1 MWNYL
6 SDIVE
11 VSRKQ
16 STTMSYWLT
25 KETGKGIKLKD
36 VYQFYEVF
44 VSHLI
49 WGKYLQGFT
58 ILRFFFFFAIYLILC
73 FYFIEEICIVEPIK
87 ASTTYRVVKSSDWS
101 QVVNEFI
108 IELIVRKESK
118 FDFWVKQFLVKLAC
132 LVAELRI
139 LDILSLGIKG
149 LTSRASHEMY
159 QSIKMCRLGKKSLL
173 LWHCNF

>member
-1 MWNYL
+1 MMWNYL

-58 ILRFFFFFAIYLILC
+58 ILRFFFF
-73 FYFIEEICIVEPIK
+73 
-87 ASTTYRVVKSSDWS
+87 
-101 QVVNEFI
+101 
-108 IELIVRKESK
+108 
-118 FDFWVKQFLVKLAC
+118 
-132 LVAELRI
+132 
-139 LDILSLGIKG
+139 
-149 LTSRASHEMY
+149 
-159 QSIKMCRLGKKSLL
+159 LL
-173 LWHCNF
+173 FT